1 MINLI
6 LRHENWGTGKE
17 HIPVF
22 DLINAPK
29 LSAVTN
35 WLPPAIRNQCFVKL
49 CQAIKYVVGLLSA
62 VTDWLPLAISYC
74 YTLLGVVLATKY
86 ATGPLVE
93 IINKH

>member
-1 MINLI
+1 MINFI
-6 LRHENWGTGKE
+6 LRHGNWGTGKEE

-62 VTDWLPLAISYC
+62 VTDWLPLAIRNLLYFVRRCSGNKIC
-74 YTLLGVVLATKY
+74 YWPTS
-86 ATGPLVE
+86 
-93 IINKH
+93 